1 MRNDVHAGRRH
12 LTEPQRTTTQDD
24 VRRLAEARWQQ
35 IERERPD
42 LAAAISLQ
50 RELLG
55 RVAEVAN
62 ALDAAGWRPPFIEP
76 RSVSA
81 CVRGGRSL
89 LQEHA
94 VEIPRDIV
102 EPALF
107 DICLLLE
114 EGGAGE
120 PARHVRDVLHEGRLN
135 PGSLLCASLARRQ
148 GDIRTG
154 ATQLGLAPD
163 LVWLVA
169 ELSVGPVAHAFQR
182 ATLEGVDLTEE
193 VRSAL
198 EAWTL
203 GRCPACGSWPAL
215 AERTADGT
223 LVCRCSFCGSR
234 WRLAGT
240 VCPYC
245 AASEPQVKTIKP
257 LKGHPDWRLLTCG
270 GCQGYL
276 KVVDADESI
285 PWALL
290 PVEDLATTALD
301 VDAMERGLTRPP
313 MPDAT
318 ADDAGCGARVT
329 PA

>member
-1 MRNDVHAGRRH
+1 MRDDVHAGRRH
-12 LTEPQRTTTQDD
+12 VTDPQRSPTEDHW
-24 VRRLAEARWQQ
+24 RRLAEARWKQ
-35 IERERPD
+35 IERERPE
-42 LAAAISLQ
+42 LAAAVSLQ
-50 RELLG
+50 RALLG
-55 RVAEVAN
+55 RVAEAAN
-62 ALDAAGWRPPFIEP
+62 ALDGAGWQPPFIPP
-76 RSVSA
+76 RSVST

-89 LQEHA
+89 LHEHA
-94 VEIPRDIV
+94 VEVPGDVV

-114 EGGAGE
+114 KGGAGE
-120 PARHVRDVLHEGRLN
+120 PARHVRDVLREGRLN
-135 PGSLLCASLARRQ
+135 PGSLLRASLARRQ

-182 ATLEGVDLTEE
+182 ATLAGADLTEE

-215 AERTADGT
+215 AERTADDR

-234 WRLAGT
+234 WCLAAT

-245 AASEPQVKTIKP
+245 AASEPQVETIKP
-257 LKGHPDWRLLTCG
+257 LTEHPDWRLLTCR
-270 GCQGYL
+270 GCRGYL
-276 KVVDADESI
+276 KVIDAGESI

-318 ADDAGCGARVT
+318 ADGAGCQSS
-329 PA
+329 